1 MLSKLH
7 FRGDF
12 MVVFWRCSKGD
23 KNDPFSV
30 VLVFLTKP
38 FVLFVTFSENR
49 RSAVRARTEDVI
61 YSHAGFLMGVTTA
74 FVWR

>member
-1 MLSKLH
+1 MLLK
-7 FRGDF
+7 FDENVTR
-12 MVVFWRCSKGD
+12 VVLVKGD

-49 RSAVRARTEDVI
+49 RSAVRTRTEDVI

>member
-1 MLSKLH
+1 MLLK
-7 FRGDF
+7 FDENVTR
-12 MVVFWRCSKGD
+12 VVLVKGD